1 MRESRRGLRGRRTPR
16 VRRDQVLRPF
26 ARTGPEAVPGS
37 GPVRMAGWACA
48 FVAALFAHH
57 AGADPVI
64 TPDPGRNAAAISPL
78 APGAVSD
85 KRHGLKLDYSIAPV
99 GLRIVLPPPDSSKE
113 RAAAARGGKR
123 RTVVGFHRDMP
134 DEFEGDLSPQLDWT
148 RHADGSFVSSLTVT
162 SPGAKSVRAGIR
174 AELIAGGEIRFF
186 GFESDEG
193 FAPITR
199 EDFHLEGGEI
209 QTLWSPTVEGDTIG
223 IEIALPS
230 EKARSAFSFHVDE
243 IAHDFRSIEPS
254 RLAPKQLE
262 CPDLHIDV
270 QCRAGSTQDDL
281 EDAVALI
288 RFELGDLSLG
298 CSGTL
303 LNDKVPATFVPYFLT
318 ARHCVPTGS
327 VARSVEAWWFYQ
339 RATCGGSAE
348 DRRFSRTSG
357 GADLLTASSRY
368 DLALLRLRE
377 APPGGLKFSGW
388 SALPIAH
395 PADAYGI
402 HHPAGELKK
411 FSAGTTAD
419 NLDSG
424 PVTNAIP
431 VTWSEGGTEGG
442 SSGSGLF
449 LRNGGY
455 LVGALSHGPD
465 CGPHVTDYYGP
476 FGDFLP
482 QASRWLD
489 SALPLPADDDHGDS
503 PAAASVV
510 PAHSSTGGILERN
523 GDSDWF
529 RIDLAAE
536 DALRVRT
543 TGPTDTYGRL
553 SVAGGDFSREDDDS
567 GTGSNFE
574 ILVLEAPAGTW
585 HIEVSGADTGTTGPY
600 TLHVDAQSPTEHLLP
615 LVPAASNLRQQGSV
629 RIVNRSH
636 RNGSV
641 EIHAIDDSGR
651 RFGPVSLLLGAGVP
665 TSFSSRDLERG
676 NPSRG
681 LSGGV
686 GEGSGDWRLE
696 LRTYLDIEARA
707 YVRGDG
713 FLSSVHDVVEEE
725 SASGTMIYRVP
736 LFNPASNLSFASS
749 LRLINLSSEPAGI
762 VITGFDAR
770 GMPPPGEALALN
782 LPAGAARTL
791 SAQQIE
797 QGDGDLLGSLGDGEG
812 KWQLYVVAD
821 QPLQVMSLMQSR
833 SGYLGN
839 LSR

>member
-1 MRESRRGLRGRRTPR
+1 MELKSNEHR
-16 VRRDQVLRPF
+16 
-26 ARTGPEAVPGS
+26 A
-37 GPVRMAGWACA
+37 GPVRMAAWAYA
-48 FVAALFAHH
+48 FVAALVAHH

-64 TPDPGRNAAAISPL
+64 TPDPGRNASAVSPL

-85 KRHGLKLDYSIAPV
+85 RRHGLKLDYSIAPV
-99 GLRIVLPPPDSSKE
+99 GLRIVLPPPEPSKK
-113 RAAAARGGKR
+113 RAALRGGKR
-123 RTVVGFHRDMP
+123 PTVVGFHRDMP
-134 DEFEGDLSPQLDWT
+134 GEFEGDLSPQLDWN
-148 RHADGSFVSSLTVT
+148 RHADGSFVSSLAVT

-186 GFESDEG
+186 GFQSDER

-199 EDFHLEGGEI
+199 EDFHLQGGEV

-243 IAHDFRSIEPS
+243 VAHAFRSIEPS

-262 CPDLHIDV
+262 CPDIQIDV
-270 QCRAGSTQDDL
+270 QCRADSIQDNL

-288 RFELGDLSLG
+288 RFEDGDLSLG

-318 ARHCVPTGS
+318 ARHCISTGR

-339 RATCGGSAE
+339 RAACGGSAE
-348 DRRFSRTSG
+348 DGRFSRTTG

-368 DLALLRLRE
+368 DLALLRFRE
-377 APPGGLKFSGW
+377 APPGGLRFSGW
-388 SALPIAH
+388 SALPIDH
-395 PADAYGI
+395 PAGAYGI

-455 LVGALSHGPD
+455 LVGGLSHGPD
-465 CGPHVTDYYGP
+465 CGSHITDYYGP
-476 FGDFLP
+476 FRDFLP

-489 SALPLPADDDHGDS
+489 SVLPLPADDDHGDS

-510 PAHSSTGGILERN
+510 PAPSSTGGTLERN

-529 RIDLAAE
+529 RIDLATD

-553 SVAGGDFSREDDDS
+553 SVAGSDFRREDDDS
-567 GTGSNFE
+567 GTDSNFE
-574 ILVLEAPAGTW
+574 ILVLEAQAGTW
-585 HIEVSGADTGTTGPY
+585 YIEVSGADTETTGAY
-600 TLHVDAQSPTEHLLP
+600 TLHVDAQAPTEHLLP
-615 LVPAASNLRQQGSV
+615 LVPAASNPRQQGFV

-651 RFGPVSLLLGAGVP
+651 RFGPVSLSLGAGV
-665 TSFSSRDLERG
+665 TTGFNSRDLERG

-713 FLSSVHDVVEEE
+713 FLSSVHDVVEED
-725 SASGTMIYRVP
+725 SAFGPMTYRVP
-736 LFNPASNLSFASS
+736 FFNPASNRSFVSS
-749 LRLINLSSEPAGI
+749 LRLINLASEPAGV
-762 VITGFDAR
+762 VITGSDER
-770 GMPPPGEALALN
+770 GMPPPGEALALT

-797 QGDGDLLGSLGDGEG
+797 QGDSDLLGGLGDGEG
-812 KWQLYVVAD
+812 KWQLYVAAN
-821 QPLQVMSLMQSR
+821 QPLQVMSLMRSR